1 MTTVRTDLPIEG
13 MTCTACAARI
23 GKGLGQIDGVDEASV
38 NFANHRATVVYDS
51 EAVTVGDLRAT
62 VTSLGY
68 ASPEPDDQAEAERA
82 WQRTL
87 ARRLVLAAV
96 LTVPAL
102 LLSMIPALQFS
113 RWPWLAF
120 VLITPVVFVSG
131 AGFHRAAVLNLRH
144 GTATMDTLVSLGTLA
159 AWGWSTVALVFL
171 GAGEVGGGSMAAGST
186 DLPNVYF
193 ETAGVIVTLILLG
206 KWFEARATRRSGDAL
221 RALAE
226 LGAKTAT
233 LDDGR
238 EIPLDALEVGMRFV
252 VRPGA
257 KVATDGTVVDG
268 HSAVDMSMLTGEP
281 VPVEV
286 GPGDM
291 VIGATVNTNGHLVVQ
306 ATKVGA
312 DTALAQ
318 IVRLV
323 ELAQGSRAPVQ
334 RLVDR
339 VAAVFVPAVLVIAL
353 LTLLGWLVTGH
364 PASDAFTAAVA
375 VLIIACPCALGLAT
389 PTAIMVG
396 TGRGAQLGVIIKGGE
411 VLERAEQ
418 VDVAVVD
425 KTGTLTEARMELA
438 DVAPSPGV
446 DRTEALA
453 RAAALESR
461 SEHPIAAAIVRA
473 VIDVDLPEVT
483 DFVNRP
489 GLGVRGLIDGV
500 ETRVGRRSLFDVV
513 PAEIEDATS
522 AAEARG
528 HTAVLVGWGGDDGA
542 VPARAVLEVADRVR
556 PTSAAAVADLH
567 RMGLEVVVVTG
578 DNRRTAEAV
587 AAEVE
592 ADRVVSEVLPE
603 DKVAEVRRLQAEG
616 HRVAMIGD
624 GVNDAPALAAAD
636 LGIAM
641 GTGTDVA
648 IEASDLTVVSGDLR
662 AAADA
667 IALARRTF
675 STIKGNLFWAFAYNV
690 AAIPLAALGVLNPMI
705 AAGAMGFS
713 SVFVVSNSLRLRRFQ
728 GVRGAPNAPPHPG
741 PSPLDVTSARP
752 AGRSGGE
759 IGQLRRR

>member
-1 MTTVRTDLPIEG
+1 M
-13 MTCTACAARI
+13 
-23 GKGLGQIDGVDEASV
+23 
-38 NFANHRATVVYDS
+38 
-51 EAVTVGDLRAT
+51 
-62 VTSLGY
+62 
-68 ASPEPDDQAEAERA
+68 
-82 WQRTL
+82 
-87 ARRLVLAAV
+87 
-96 LTVPAL
+96 
-102 LLSMIPALQFS
+102 
-113 RWPWLAF
+113 
-120 VLITPVVFVSG
+120 
-131 AGFHRAAVLNLRH
+131 
-144 GTATMDTLVSLGTLA
+144 
-159 AWGWSTVALVFL
+159 
-171 GAGEVGGGSMAAGST
+171 
-186 DLPNVYF
+186 PNVYF

-233 LDDGR
+233 LADGS

-252 VRPGA
+252 VRPGD
-257 KVATDGTVVDG
+257 KVATDGTVVEG
-268 HSAVDMSMLTGEP
+268 HSALDMSMLTGEP

-286 GPGDM
+286 GPGDT
-291 VIGATVNTNGHLVVQ
+291 VIGATVNTNGHLVVE
-306 ATKVGA
+306 ATKVGG

-353 LTLLGWLVTGH
+353 GTLVAWLVTGH
-364 PASDAFTAAVA
+364 PATDAFTAAVA

-411 VLERAEQ
+411 ILERAEQ
-418 VDVAVVD
+418 VDIAVVD
-425 KTGTLTEARMELA
+425 KTGTLTEARMELVDLAVA
-438 DVAPSPGV
+438 DGV
-446 DRTEALA
+446 DRAQALGW
-453 RAAALESR
+453 AAALEAR
-461 SEHPIAAAIVRA
+461 SEHPIAAAIVRGA
-473 VIDVDLPEVT
+473 ADGEPVT
-483 DFVNRP
+483 VTAFANRP
-489 GLGVRGLIDGV
+489 GLGVSARIGEV
-500 ETRVGRRSLFDVV
+500 EVRVGRRSLFDAV
-513 PAEIEDATS
+513 PPEVEQATA

-528 HTAVLVGWGGDDGA
+528 HTAVLVGWADAGSSAGSSARASVGGS
-542 VPARAVLEVADRVR
+542 VPARATLEVADRVR

-567 RMGLEVVVVTG
+567 GLGLEVVVVTG

-587 AAEVE
+587 AAEVG
-592 ADRVVSEVLPE
+592 ADRVVAEVLPE
-603 DKVAEVRRLQAEG
+603 DKVAEVRRLQSEG
-616 HRVAMIGD
+616 HVVAMIGD

-667 IALARRTF
+667 IALSRRTF
-675 STIKGNLFWAFAYNV
+675 RTIKGNLFWAFAYNV

-713 SVFVVSNSLRLRRFQ
+713 SVFVVSNSLRLRRFK
-728 GVRGAPNAPPHPG
+728 GARGGPVPAPG
-741 PSPLDVTSARP
+741 SSLSSPLLTATIPP
-752 AGRSGGE
+752 ATDPETDRTTA
-759 IGQLRRR
+759 